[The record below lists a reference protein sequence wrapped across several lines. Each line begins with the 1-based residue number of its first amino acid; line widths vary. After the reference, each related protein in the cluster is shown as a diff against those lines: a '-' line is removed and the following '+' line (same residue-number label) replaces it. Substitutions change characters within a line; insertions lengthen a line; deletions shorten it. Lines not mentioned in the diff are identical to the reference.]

1 MNISN
6 SPVSILNNV
15 NTSPKN
21 GETAPTPSHV
31 ESSSL
36 MGSFSRFAAIQKE
49 AHEGEVNKEQSA
61 LTPSYHE
68 HSDKPER
75 GEGDIQTDA
84 DIHIDAEVQPDA
96 VVIDNSNHDTDKAQ
110 SAVTVVINPNTD
122 SRAELRVNTSAQPAV
137 SSETPVLSPS
147 SQTIQHAE
155 MPKEVTAREQKA
167 VPILAA
173 NPEEQ
178 QGEIPK
184 NQTTAVINEHFA
196 SPLSEKP
203 MAKGDTSRSEFGIV
217 MAKEPTQSTLPHVT
231 PAVNNASVN
240 IQTMDM
246 PAIQFTA
253 KVQVDIQQPVSS
265 LSQQLNDII
274 KDKVDIQI
282 SAKKQ
287 NATIRLDPP
296 ELGKLEVKV
305 RIDGDKLFVTVNA
318 NHAQTREAVSQ
329 GLDRLR
335 ADLNFNGQVSVDIGN
350 LPNESPDSA
359 EKYLGREVASTVS
372 TNTETT
378 IFEPG
383 EKLNVDSEALHTRHA
398 AIARI

>member
-15 NTSPKN
+15 NTSSKN
-21 GETAPTPSHV
+21 AETAPTSSHV
-31 ESSSL
+31 ESPSF

-49 AHEGEVNKEQSA
+49 ALGGEVNKEQSTL
-61 LTPSYHE
+61 LTSNHE
-68 HSDKPER
+68 HSDKSE
-75 GEGDIQTDA
+75 GVEGDIQTDA
-84 DIHIDAEVQPDA
+84 DIYMEVQTDA
-96 VVIDNSNHDTDKAQ
+96 VTIDNSNNDTDKVQ
-110 SAVTVVINPNTD
+110 PTVMVAVNPNTE
-122 SRAELRVNTSAQPAV
+122 SRTEPRISTSSQPKV
-137 SSETPVLSPS
+137 SSEASLLSPS
-147 SQTIQHAE
+147 PQTIQNTE
-155 MPKEVTAREQKA
+155 MPKDFTASEQKA
-167 VPILAA
+167 VPIMAA
-173 NPEEQ
+173 QPGEK
-178 QGEIPK
+178 QGEMPK
-184 NQTTAVINEHFA
+184 TQTAAIINEHFA
-196 SPLSEKP
+196 SRLSEKP
-203 MAKGDTSRSEFGIV
+203 MTKVDTSPSEFGIV
-217 MAKEPTQSTLPHVT
+217 MAKEPSQSTLSHVT
-231 PAVNNASVN
+231 SAVNNASVN
-240 IQTMDM
+240 IQAMGM

-318 NHAQTREAVSQ
+318 NHAHTREAVSQ

-359 EKYLGREVASTVS
+359 EKYLDRKVASTVS
-372 TNTETT
+372 SNAEMTT
-378 IFEPG
+378 FEPG

>member
-1 MNISN
+1 MLTSN
-6 SPVSILNNV
+6 
-15 NTSPKN
+15 
-21 GETAPTPSHV
+21 
-31 ESSSL
+31 
-36 MGSFSRFAAIQKE
+36 
-49 AHEGEVNKEQSA
+49 
-61 LTPSYHE
+61 HE
-68 HSDKPER
+68 HPDKSE
-75 GEGDIQTDA
+75 GVEGDTQTDA
-84 DIHIDAEVQPDA
+84 DIHIEVQTDA
-96 VVIDNSNHDTDKAQ
+96 VSIDNSNHDTDKAQ
-110 SAVTVVINPNTD
+110 PAVMVVVNPNTE
-122 SRAELRVNTSAQPAV
+122 SIRISTSAQPKV

-147 SQTIQHAE
+147 PQTIQNAE
-155 MPKEVTAREQKA
+155 MPKEVTASEQKA
-167 VPILAA
+167 VPIMAA
-173 NPEEQ
+173 KPGEQ

-184 NQTTAVINEHFA
+184 VQTTAVINEHFA
-196 SPLSEKP
+196 LPLSEKP
-203 MAKGDTSRSEFGIV
+203 MAKVDTSPSEFGIV
-217 MAKEPTQSTLPHVT
+217 MAKEPSQSTLSHVT
-231 PAVNNASVN
+231 SAVNNASVN
-240 IQTMDM
+240 IQTMGM

-318 NHAQTREAVSQ
+318 NHAHTREAVSQ

-359 EKYLGREVASTVS
+359 EKYLDREVASIVS

-378 IFEPG
+378 IFELG
-383 EKLNVDSEALHTRHA
+383 DKLNVDSEALHTRHA